1 MKLHMKRFL
10 CVLAFF
16 SACIAVSAQNNG
28 GLSLGTIV
36 IDAGHGGKDPG
47 CVSRDG
53 KTYEKTITLDIA
65 TKLSA
70 KLTEAYPSMK
80 VILTRDDDTY
90 VELEDR
96 AVKANNA
103 DADLFISIH
112 VNSVAKGTTANGF
125 SVHCLGQ
132 SSRKG
137 NDLFGKN
144 LELCKRENSVILLE
158 DDYTTKY
165 QGFNPSDTQSYIL
178 FSLMQNS
185 NLENSL
191 LFAEDVNAALK
202 KGPIKY
208 SRGVSQDPFWV
219 LWRVTMPAVL
229 IEVGFISNP
238 SDLETMKSEKGRDK
252 IAAGIFDAIK
262 TFKNRYDSTVSTGKD
277 SKTEPVKEPSKEPAK
292 DTVKSAETPA
302 AAGNDKAPAD
312 TVKAAP
318 KTEQAQEGG
327 IRYGTQI
334 FAVSREIPDG
344 DPLFKGVKVERVRG
358 TKLIKYIAGVS
369 ADLGEA
375 KEKSKE
381 IRKKFPDAFLVKI
394 DGNNTELIR

>member
-1 MKLHMKRFL
+1 MKRHLKGLL
-10 CVLAFF
+10 CILAFL
-16 SACIAVSAQNNG
+16 SACIAVSAQGKGN
-28 GLSLGTIV
+28 LSLGTIV

-70 KLTEAYPSMK
+70 KLLEAYPTMN

-185 NLENSL
+185 NLGNSL
-191 LFAEDVNAALK
+191 LFAEDVNASLK

-229 IEVGFISNP
+229 IEVGFITNP

-252 IAAGIFDAIK
+252 IAAGIFEAIK
-262 TFKNRYDSTVSTGKD
+262 TFKNRYDSTVSTSKD
-277 SKTEPVKEPSKEPAK
+277 KDTKTEPSKAETAVETSK
-292 DTVKSAETPA
+292 DTL
-302 AAGNDKAPAD
+302 
-312 TVKAAP
+312 KAAP
-318 KTEQAQEGG
+318 SDTAKAATAEAAAPESGV
-327 IRYGTQI
+327 RYGTQI
-334 FAVSREIPDG
+334 FAVGKEIPDG
-344 DPLFKGVKVERVRG
+344 DPLFKGLKVERVRG
-358 TKLIKYIAGVS
+358 AKLIKYLSGIS
-369 ADLGEA
+369 ADLSEA

-381 IRKKFPDAFLVKI
+381 IKKKFPDSFLVRI
-394 DGNNTELIR
+394 NGNTTELIR